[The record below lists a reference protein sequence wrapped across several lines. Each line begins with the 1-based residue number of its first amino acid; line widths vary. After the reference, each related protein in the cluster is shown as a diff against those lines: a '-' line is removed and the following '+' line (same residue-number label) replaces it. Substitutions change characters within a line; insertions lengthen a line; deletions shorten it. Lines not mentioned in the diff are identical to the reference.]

1 MREASALLREPP
13 LALREVGDEVTFEL
27 RKGEGHRER
36 SCPGRKR
43 GRSLLQ
49 TVLSG
54 RSRSV
59 RRAAEIARGEMP
71 RDKNVC
77 GILAGCGRAVRLSPS
92 SILQPGGD
100 PVSSIDY
107 PRFLRLVKR
116 SQRLAAKPDVNNLV
130 KVIFD
135 AKFAAPA
142 QRYTNAYAALV
153 DMEAKQRKERRE
165 ALGILEDIDQPYKEA
180 RHVVAAFVKDLAI
193 PLTLKSIS
201 TATDKLTAIERLLEI
216 VDAHA
221 PEEGEEGEGAGEGDS
236 AESWAQAVLASPFG
250 QLAPVAIREISEWTD
265 ADDELEK
272 AVRERAAAFTEAWP
286 RFLEFRRQVRLSYG
300 QNSIHHRRL
309 VVRATGRLAIEKDE
323 EDDDGVVLEER
334 DTENESEN

>member
-1 MREASALLREPP
+1 M
-13 LALREVGDEVTFEL
+13 
-27 RKGEGHRER
+27 
-36 SCPGRKR
+36 
-43 GRSLLQ
+43 
-49 TVLSG
+49 
-54 RSRSV
+54 
-59 RRAAEIARGEMP
+59 
-71 RDKNVC
+71 
-77 GILAGCGRAVRLSPS
+77 
-92 SILQPGGD
+92 
-100 PVSSIDY
+100 SSIDY